1 MSDSYHT
8 TRRVEWVDTDA
19 AGIIHFA
26 SFFRY
31 MEAVEHEMLRAR
43 GLSVSVRQQD
53 VLISWPRVSARC
65 EFRGAVRFEDVLDI
79 GVRVTRVGEKSI
91 TYQFDFKH
99 EGRDVAEG
107 EITAVCCRILDG
119 QQPHSIPVPQWFVE
133 KLPAVDKG

>member
-8 TRRVEWVDTDA
+8 TRRVEWADTDA

-43 GLSVSVRQQD
+43 GLSVTVRQQD
-53 VLISWPRVSARC
+53 GLISWPRVSARC
-65 EFRGAVRFEDVLDI
+65 EFRAAVRFEDVLDI
-79 GVRVTRVGEKSI
+79 GVRGARVGEKSI

-107 EITAVCCRILDG
+107 EITAVCCRIPDG
-119 QQPHSIPVPQWFVE
+119 QQPQSIPVPQWFVE